1 MQKYNIHTVQKD
13 ETLKSIASLYGLDK
27 DALKLFHNN
36 HCAVKDMILI
46 NLNGQKELFVPRT
59 AVADKNILVKFG
71 RGNSLTL
78 QPETSVRRYSVVI
91 TIEKGERKSELK
103 YEVSVRWLKTEK
115 GHHFFEI
122 DRTSKLYLNEEEVNE
137 IADLLAYR
145 TSKVLYPLHIS
156 TDEHGQFE
164 GVENAEAFSKRWP
177 AIKEEIYKEF
187 EGKTVSDYCEKIEK
201 VISQPEAISLYL
213 KNDYFVRA
221 LFFGI
226 YQSFGKEFKTEMTTT
241 FPVVDNAIEPSYK
254 LTLETDPVK
263 GETGLITIEGSGK
276 LYEERNIDD
285 FIRRSPFSLI
295 IEDDPVMNEEGHFRL
310 ISYLKGETS
319 LPESLYLE
327 CSIMLQEEKK
337 ISVSVSGIDEN

>member
-46 NLNGQKELFVPRT
+46 NLNGQKELFLPRT

-91 TIEKGERKSELK
+91 TIEKGEHKSELK

-145 TSKVLYPLHIS
+145 TSKVLYPFTHQY
-156 TDEHGQFE
+156 G
-164 GVENAEAFSKRWP
+164 
-177 AIKEEIYKEF
+177 
-187 EGKTVSDYCEKIEK
+187 
-201 VISQPEAISLYL
+201 
-213 KNDYFVRA
+213 
-221 LFFGI
+221 
-226 YQSFGKEFKTEMTTT
+226 
-241 FPVVDNAIEPSYK
+241 
-254 LTLETDPVK
+254 
-263 GETGLITIEGSGK
+263 
-276 LYEERNIDD
+276 
-285 FIRRSPFSLI
+285 
-295 IEDDPVMNEEGHFRL
+295 
-310 ISYLKGETS
+310 
-319 LPESLYLE
+319 
-327 CSIMLQEEKK
+327 
-337 ISVSVSGIDEN
+337 